1 MDSSESYH
9 SRGGFHQG
17 KSTKVMMAIH
27 RAGTFAEEAGEL
39 LKGRL
44 GTILGGKGLTAVFAI
59 DQITQ
64 SRMRR
69 SEIAATI
76 AAPL

>member
-1 MDSSESYH
+1 
-9 SRGGFHQG
+9 
-17 KSTKVMMAIH
+17 MAIH